1 MLKNLDENQ
10 NDIALGSIIGALVG
24 DAAGATL
31 EFLGRTPTE
40 EEVQLALAMTGGGVW
55 ANAPGQITDDGE
67 LTLVLFQALS
77 EQDSYNPTTV
87 ARAYRRWRLSDP
99 FDVGYATDAALSEG
113 ELHRL
118 DLDELVQRN
127 ALLNNAD
134 SKANGSLM
142 RATPLGVWSAR
153 VDLETTLD
161 AARTDACMTHPNP
174 SCQWSTAAYVVAIRH
189 LMLNPGDHIGAV
201 DAAESV
207 LVSTDAA
214 EVRSWLAD
222 ARNGDLPAFYPRA
235 GYVRIAFTHAFYHLY
250 QDTSYVE
257 ALTAIL
263 NGAGDTDT
271 NACIVGGLVGAI
283 HGLQG
288 IPESMRRAVLTCDV
302 TKGNP
307 RPSWLHPRQIGSD

>member
-1 MLKNLDENQ
+1 MLKNLDKNQ
-10 NDIALGSIIGALVG
+10 KDIALGSIIGALVG

-31 EFLGRTPTE
+31 EFLGRTPTD
-40 EEVQLALAMTGGGVW
+40 EEVQLALGMTGGGVW
-55 ANAPGQITDDGE
+55 DNAAGQITDDGE
-67 LTLVLFQALS
+67 LTLALFRAIS
-77 EQDSYNPTTV
+77 EDDCYNPTTV

-113 ELHRL
+113 DLHRL
-118 DLDELVQRN
+118 DLDEIVQRN

-142 RATPLGVWSAR
+142 RATPIGVWSAR
-153 VDLETTLD
+153 VDLETTID
-161 AARTDACMTHPNP
+161 AARTDSRMTHPNP
-174 SCQWSTAAYVVAIRH
+174 SCQWSSAAYVVAIRH
-189 LMLNPGDHIGAV
+189 LMLNPRDHIGAF
-201 DAAESV
+201 DAAANI
-207 LVSTDAA
+207 LVSDDAE
-214 EVRSWLAD
+214 EVLSWLAD
-222 ARNGDLPAFYPRA
+222 ARNGDLPPFYPRA

-250 QDTSYVE
+250 HRTTYTE
-257 ALTAIL
+257 ALTAVL
-263 NGAGDTDT
+263 HGSGDTDT

>member
-10 NDIALGSIIGALVG
+10 KDIALGSIIGALVG

-40 EEVQLALAMTGGGVW
+40 EEVELALAMTGGGVW
-55 ANAPGQITDDGE
+55 NNAPGQITDDGE
-67 LTLVLFQALS
+67 LTLALFQALS

-113 ELHRL
+113 DLHRL
-118 DLDELVQRN
+118 DLDEIIQRN

-142 RATPLGVWSAR
+142 RATPLGVWSAK
-153 VDLETTLD
+153 VSLDEAID
-161 AARTDACMTHPNP
+161 AARTDARMIHPNP
-174 SCQWSTAAYVVAIRH
+174 SCQWSSGAYVVAIRH

-207 LVSTDAA
+207 LVCTDAA
-214 EVRSWLAD
+214 EVRSWLVD
-222 ARNGDLPAFYPRA
+222 AKNGDLPAFYPRA
-235 GYVRIAFTHAFYHLY
+235 GYVRIAFTHAFHHLY
-250 QDTSYVE
+250 NATTYVE
-257 ALTAIL
+257 AITAVL
-263 NGAGDTDT
+263 HGAGDTDT
-271 NACIVGGLVGAI
+271 NACIVGGLVGAL

-288 IPESMRRAVLTCDV
+288 IPESMRQAVLNCDV

-307 RPSWLHPRQIGSD
+307 RPNWLHPKQLATD